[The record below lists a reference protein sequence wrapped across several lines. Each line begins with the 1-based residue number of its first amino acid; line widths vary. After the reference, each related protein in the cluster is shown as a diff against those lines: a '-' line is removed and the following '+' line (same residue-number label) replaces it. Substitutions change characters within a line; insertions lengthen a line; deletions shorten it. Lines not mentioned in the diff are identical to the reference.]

1 MRMPNAETHDT
12 RLWFVRSLVERAQER
27 RGLSQ
32 SALAE
37 RIGISRRRLQ
47 YIMAGGAYRNGKEG
61 RYYVSVSWTYLEQ
74 YALEALAQ

>member
-1 MRMPNAETHDT
+1 MKMPNIANYDS
-12 RLWFVRSLVERAQER
+12 RLWYTRSVIERAQER
-27 RGLSQ
+27 HGLSQ

-61 RYYVSVSWTYLEQ
+61 RYYVSVNWTYLEQ
-74 YALEALAQ
+74 YALEALAK